1 MEGRLE
7 ALEGKISNLAQIL
20 GVPDDKDVLHILAA
34 AYKCG
39 FSRPLAVRTPEDY
52 YDRDLSARP
61 TMLGNCR
68 STANLC
74 KSIVLE
80 NTKAPRDATNPLF
93 SRYYSIVIQY
103 VRKFSSAKFH
113 STMRRL
119 AKESNDTYLSSLT
132 KNDYTWRFCEEDEAV
147 ALTGAPHNG
156 MGPIGT
162 STRIPLVLDANIPRT
177 VDSMW
182 VGGMHPLVK
191 LRICCTE
198 FTDLLTPLVLDCTDA
213 SGAN

>member
-1 MEGRLE
+1 MERRLE
-7 ALEGKISNLAQIL
+7 ALETKISALARFV
-20 GVPDDKDVLHILAA
+20 GVPDDSDVLHILAI

-39 FSRPLAVRTPEDY
+39 FTRPLAVRTPEDY
-52 YDRDLSARP
+52 YNQELSARP
-61 TMLGNCR
+61 TMLSYCR

-80 NTKAPRDATNPLF
+80 NTKAPRNAADPLF
-93 SRYYSIVIQY
+93 SRYYLIVVQY
-103 VRKFSSAKFH
+103 IRKFSSSKFH
-113 STMRRL
+113 SAMRRL
-119 AKESNDTYLSSLT
+119 AKESTDTYLKSLT

-162 STRIPLVLDANIPRT
+162 SMNIPLVLDANILQT
-177 VDSMW
+177 VDNMW

-191 LRICCTE
+191 LRVSCAE
-198 FTDLLTPLVLDCTDA
+198 FKNLLMPLVLDCTD
-213 SGAN
+213 SL